1 MSEDQKA
8 LAGRETGITRSEMPA
23 TVIVGTP
30 PGAVQMTLP
39 NVTDSLPFDTLPMS
53 RKRLH
58 IALVYNAFQD
68 VDPDC
73 PEDRGGMADLRA
85 MIRRQA
91 RALRMA
97 GFHVTVLA
105 LADDL
110 LAFQRRLRRL
120 MPDVVFN
127 QYDDVVYGAKYEMR
141 LAAVVRMMG
150 FPITGSSALALGLCR
165 EKYST
170 ACLLAGQGIPIPEE
184 THLLNNIKQVDERDW
199 QFPVI
204 VSASQEHC
212 GLGLD
217 RNSVV
222 HSKKALREK
231 IRQIVREFHQ
241 PALAQKF
248 LPGRE
253 FNVSIVG
260 GNRLRILPL
269 AEVDYSQLPE
279 NIPPIM
285 SYAAKNMENTIE
297 FKKTSVICPA
307 DVEPELAKRICHV
320 AARAFRAVGGWG
332 YGRVDLRLNEENEPK
347 VLDVNCNP
355 LLEEGEGLSRS
366 AERAGISWPKLLKL
380 IVNAALEHVP
390 HDKKLPMLPRGGSV
404 ITSSNGAALMTA
416 SSVG

>member
-1 MSEDQKA
+1 MSEDQKP
-8 LAGRETGITRSEMPA
+8 LAGREDHKIRISKFE
-23 TVIVGTP
+23 
-30 PGAVQMTLP
+30 LRDSS
-39 NVTDSLPFDTLPMS
+39 DSLSFDAPTMS

-68 VDPDC
+68 ASPED

-91 RALRMA
+91 RALRKA
-97 GFHVTVLA
+97 GYHVTVLA

-110 LAFQRRLRRL
+110 LAFQRRLRRI

-150 FPITGSSALALGLCR
+150 FPITGSPALALGLCR

-184 THLLNNIKQVDERDW
+184 THLLNSIKQVDERDW

-222 HSKKALREK
+222 YSKRALREK
-231 IRQIVREFHQ
+231 VRQIEREFSQ

-253 FNVSIVG
+253 FNVGIVG
-260 GNRLRILPL
+260 GNRLRVLPL
-269 AEVDYSQLPE
+269 AEVDYSELPE
-279 NIPPIM
+279 DIPPIM

-307 DVEPELAKRICHV
+307 DVEPDLAKRIGQV

-332 YGRVDLRLNEENEPK
+332 YGRVDIRLNEDNEPK

-355 LLEEGEGLSRS
+355 LLDDGEALARA
-366 AERAGISWPKLLKL
+366 AERAGISWPKLLRL
-380 IVNAALEHVP
+380 IVNAALEHMP
-390 HDKKLPMLPRGGSV
+390 HDKKLPMLQRGRSL
-404 ITSSNGAALMTA
+404 ITSSNGAALMAA

>member
-1 MSEDQKA
+1 MRLSLLRELSTMSERMDAPDDVISMTQH
-8 LAGRETGITRSEMPA
+8 LQSHPRRSL
-23 TVIVGTP
+23 V
-30 PGAVQMTLP
+30 
-39 NVTDSLPFDTLPMS
+39 PMS

-58 IALVYNAFQD
+58 IALVYNTFREQA
-68 VDPDC
+68 
-73 PEDRGGMADLRA
+73 PENPHDRGGMSDLRA

-91 RALRMA
+91 RGLRKA
-97 GFHVTVLA
+97 GFQVTVLP
-105 LADDL
+105 LASDL

-150 FPITGSSALALGLCR
+150 FPITGSPALALGLCR

-170 ACLLAGQGIPIPEE
+170 ACLLAGQGIPIPGE
-184 THLLNNIKQVDERDW
+184 TAMLTSIKQVDERDW
-199 QFPVI
+199 QFPLI
-204 VSASQEHC
+204 VQASQEHC

-231 IRQIVREFHQ
+231 VRQVVREFNQ

-253 FNVSIVG
+253 FNVGLVG
-260 GNRLRILPL
+260 GNKLRVMPL
-269 AEVDYSQLPE
+269 AEVDYSKLPDD
-279 NIPPIM
+279 IPPIM
-285 SYAAKNMENTIE
+285 SYAAKNMENTVE
-297 FKKTSVICPA
+297 YKNTSVQCPA
-307 DVEPELAKRICHV
+307 HNVEPEVAKRIGQV

-332 YGRVDLRLNEENEPK
+332 YGRVDIRLDEEGNPK
-347 VLDVNCNP
+347 VLDINCNP
-355 LLEEGEGLSRS
+355 LLDEGVGLARS
-366 AERAGISWPKLLKL
+366 AERAGLKWSKLLKL
-380 IVNAALEHVP
+380 IVDAALERMPGDV
-390 HDKKLPMLPRGGSV
+390 KLPMLPS
-404 ITSSNGAALMTA
+404 SSNGMAAHQSGLVVT